1 MEALKRLPIGM
12 QSFED
17 IRKKDFLYVDKTDL
31 VYELATGGS
40 KYYFLSRPRRFGK
53 SLLLSTLH
61 AYFDGR
67 KDLFEGL
74 AIEQL
79 EKGWVKYPVL
89 HVDLNTGAYTTPEAL
104 KNKLSTQLLYWEE
117 IYGKN
122 DGIIEL
128 GDRFEGVIRRA
139 YEQTGQ
145 QVVILV
151 DEYDKPMLEAIAD
164 EQLQE
169 SYRSILKG
177 FYGALKSMDVY
188 IRFAFLTGVTKFSKV
203 NIFSGLN
210 NIRDISMNECYVGIC
225 GITDEEIDVVLTPY
239 VTRLATKL
247 GITVNETREELRS
260 RYDGYHFCENTVG
273 IYNPYSLLNTFEDN
287 KFRNYWFETG
297 TPSYL
302 VYLLKKHNYQLE
314 KLTTTRVKDSAL
326 TSSDYRL
333 NDPIPVIYQS
343 GYLTITGY
351 DPQYNLYKLGFPN
364 KEVEDGFFDFLL
376 PYYSSI
382 TESESGF
389 FIANFVEEVKA
400 GKVEEFLKRLSSLFA
415 DTPYELVKE
424 LENHYQNVIF
434 IVSKLLGF
442 YVKAEY
448 HTSEGSIDLVLQ
460 APDYTYVMEFKFN
473 GTAEEAL
480 AQINDKQ
487 YALPFECDNR
497 HLIKVGVNFSSK
509 TRNIDSWKIGQSSK

>member
-1 MEALKRLPIGM
+1 MEALKNLPIGL

-17 IRKKDFLYVDKTDL
+17 IRKKDFLYVDKTDMVYKL
-31 VYELATGGS
+31 VTNG

-53 SLLLSTLH
+53 SLLISTFH

-79 EKGWVKYPVL
+79 EKDWVKYPVL

-104 KNKLSTQLLYWEE
+104 KNKLSTQLSYWEKLYDKDDTE
-117 IYGKN
+117 
-122 DGIIEL
+122 IEL
-128 GDRFEGVIRRA
+128 GDRFGGIIRRA
-139 YEQTGQ
+139 YEHTGQ

-177 FYGALKSMDVY
+177 FYGALKSMDAY

-203 NIFSGLN
+203 SIFSGLN
-210 NIRDISMNECYVGIC
+210 NIRDISMLEDYVGLC
-225 GITDEEIDVVLTPY
+225 GITDEEIDTVLSPY
-239 VTRLATKL
+239 IARLASKL
-247 GITVNETREELRS
+247 GLNIKDTREELRS
-260 RYDGYHFCENTVG
+260 KYDGYHFCEDTTG
-273 IYNPYSLLNTFEDN
+273 IYNPFSLLNTFEDN

-302 VYLLKKHNYQLE
+302 VYLLKKHHYQLE
-314 KLTTTRVKDSAL
+314 KLTTVEADAETL
-326 TSSDYRL
+326 SSTDTQSK
-333 NDPIPVIYQS
+333 DPIPVIYQS
-343 GYLTITGY
+343 GYLTIKS
-351 DPQYNLYKLGFPN
+351 YNPRFRSYALGFPN
-364 KEVEDGFFDFLL
+364 AEVEEGFMKFLL
-376 PYYSSI
+376 PYYTSA
-382 TESESGF
+382 TESETTF
-389 FIANFVEEVKA
+389 HVTRFVQEVES
-400 GKVEEFLKRLSSLFA
+400 GKVDDFLKRLSSLFA

-434 IVSKLLGF
+434 IVCKLMGF

-448 HTSEGSIDLVLQ
+448 HTSEGSVDLVLQ
-460 APDYTYVMEFKFN
+460 TSDYTYVMEFKFN
-473 GTAEEAL
+473 STAEEAL

-487 YALPFECDNR
+487 YSLPFECDNR
-497 HLIKVGVNFSSK
+497 KLIKVGVNFSSK
-509 TRNIDSWKIGQSSK
+509 TRNIDGWKIEQTSK